1 MKQAVLLMAYG
12 SPPSLEEVEAYYAH
26 IRGGRRPSPELLA
39 ELVERYRAIGGRS
52 PLPEITARQAAALE
66 EVLRRRGHPVPVR
79 VGMKHSA
86 PFIAEAVQA
95 LAAAEVTHL
104 VGLVLAPHYS
114 RMSIGQ
120 YVAAAEA
127 ARPAG
132 MTAAYVEQWHDHPGY
147 LRVVA
152 DRVRAGLASL
162 PEPATVVFTAHA
174 LPERILAWDDPYPRQ
189 VEESARLAAALA
201 GVERWT
207 VAYQSAGR
215 TAEPWLG
222 PDLRSTLAD
231 LRRRG
236 VRAVLVAPIGFV
248 ADHLEVLYDVDL
260 EARSEAERL
269 GMRLARTAMPNDAPD
284 FIAALADLV
293 APRLRG
299 AAPQREGPR
308 P

>member
-1 MKQAVLLMAYG
+1 MKSAVLLMAYG
-12 SPPSLEEVEAYYAH
+12 SPRSLDDVEAYYTH

-39 ELVERYRAIGGRS
+39 DLVERYRAIGGRS

-66 EVLRRRGHPVPVR
+66 EELRRRGHPVPVR

-86 PFIAEAVQA
+86 PFIGEAVQA
-95 LAAAEVTHL
+95 LAAEEVTHL

-132 MTAAYVEQWHDHPGY
+132 VTAVYVEQWHDHPGY

-152 DRVRAGLASL
+152 ERVRAGLAGL
-162 PEPATVVFTAHA
+162 PEPATVVFTAHS

-231 LRRRG
+231 LRRRD
-236 VRAVLVAPIGFV
+236 VRGVLVAPIGFV

-260 EARSEAERL
+260 EAQSEAERL

-284 FIAALADLV
+284 FIAVLADLV
-293 APRLRG
+293 T
-299 AAPQREGPR
+299 PR
-308 P
+308 PEDPRP